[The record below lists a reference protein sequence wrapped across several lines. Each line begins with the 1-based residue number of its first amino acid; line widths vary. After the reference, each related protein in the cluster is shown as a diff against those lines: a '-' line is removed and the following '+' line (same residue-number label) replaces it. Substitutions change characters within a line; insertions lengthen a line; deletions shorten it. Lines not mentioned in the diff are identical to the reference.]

1 MAVLARRSGKR
12 RMMADINVVPYID
25 VMLVLVVILMV
36 CAPFVQPSLVDLPVV
51 GKSIKAPDAPI
62 LVYVFSNGT
71 FKVHDKSGERTVDR
85 NGITAAVLDRQR
97 DAPDTPVVIY
107 GDKAARYEDVTK
119 VMDDMYKAN
128 VRRVGLAV
136 VNLPPPAS
144 GPGSA
149 PASPPA
155 SH

>member
-1 MAVLARRSGKR
+1 MAVLARRTGGRR
-12 RMMADINVVPYID
+12 RMLADINVVPYID

-36 CAPFVQPSLVDLPVV
+36 AAPFVQPSLVDLPTV
-51 GKSIKAPDAPI
+51 GKSTKSPDAPI

-71 FKVHDKSGERTVDR
+71 FKIHDKNGDRTVDR
-85 NGITAAVLDRQR
+85 TGITSAVLDRQR

-107 GDKAARYEDVTK
+107 GDKAAKYEDITT

-136 VNLPPPAS
+136 VNLPTPAQR
-144 GPGSA
+144 
-149 PASPPA
+149 
-155 SH
+155 